1 MEISDLSEAERQVWD
16 AFPLGRGVDFRER
29 HREPAESG
37 ADWGPERTVRAEV
50 LRALLIDGP
59 RQEGETPVLRLHG
72 ARITGKLD
80 LEYAEVAG
88 AIHLWACYFD
98 GELDIYGAQLRQL
111 NLGWSVLP
119 DLYGTG
125 LRVDGSLRMTGVRVR
140 RSIRLGGARISG
152 ALFLDGAQVGEAGLA
167 DAFDEPVLALN
178 RATIDGDLHAGGGF
192 TAHGLVR
199 LTGAAV
205 AGTITLDDAVLSNP
219 GGTAL
224 HASNLSAG
232 DDLHA
237 MRLTAYGRLNL
248 PGARIPGQFNL
259 EGARLS
265 NPGGIAL
272 RASVTGGSLW
282 LHDAE
287 PVQGVITLRGCQ
299 LDFLYIAPETWP
311 DQVRLDGATYARLGP
326 HEPAERRLQ
335 VLQRDTE
342 GYVPYAYEQLTAA
355 YRSIGDD
362 AAARTV
368 QLAKHRRHRATLTW
382 YAKGWGYLQDATVG
396 YGFRPTRAAVWLLSL
411 LLIGSVAYAV
421 REPVAL
427 KPKEAPEFNPVFYT
441 LDLLLPIIDFGQE
454 HAYAAQG
461 AYQWFGYA
469 LVIMGWTLATT
480 IAAGITRAI
489 SRQ

>member
-1 MEISDLSEAERQVWD
+1 MEIRNLSEAERQVWD
-16 AFPLGRGVDFRER
+16 AFPLGRLVDFRQR
-29 HREPAESG
+29 TREPADLG
-37 ADWGPERTVRAEV
+37 ADWGPERTVRADV

-59 RQEGETPVLRLHG
+59 RQEGETPYLRLNG

-80 LEYAEVAG
+80 LQYAEVAG

-98 GELDIYGAQLRQL
+98 EELDIYGAQLRQL
-111 NLGWSVLP
+111 NLGWSVFP
-119 DLYGTG
+119 GLYGVG

-140 RSIRLGGARISG
+140 GIVRLGGARISG
-152 ALFLDGAQVGEAGLA
+152 ALFLDRAQLGEEGAAIDPDQ
-167 DAFDEPVLALN
+167 PVLTLN
-178 RATIDGDLHAGGGF
+178 RVNIDDDLTADQGF
-192 TAHGLVR
+192 TAHGMVR
-199 LTGAAV
+199 LTGAVV
-205 AGTITLDDAVLSNP
+205 AGTITFDDAVLSNP

-224 HASNLSAG
+224 QASNLSG
-232 DDLHA
+232 GTDLHA
-237 MRLTAYGRLNL
+237 MRLTARGQINL
-248 PGARIPGQFNL
+248 PGARIPGQVNL

-265 NPGGIAL
+265 NPGGTAL
-272 RASVTGGSLW
+272 RASVVGGSLW
-282 LHDAE
+282 LDGAE
-287 PVQGVITLRGCQ
+287 PVQGTITLRGSR
-299 LDFLYIAPETWP
+299 LDLLHISPETWP
-311 DQVRLDGATYARLGP
+311 DQVRLDGLTYTRLGP

-335 VLQRDTE
+335 VLERDTE
-342 GYVPYAYEQLTAA
+342 GYVPFAYEQLTAA
-355 YRSIGDD
+355 YRHVGDD

-368 QLAKHRRHRATLTW
+368 QLAKQRRHRTTLPW
-382 YAKGWGYLQDATVG
+382 YAKVWGYLQDATVG

-421 REPVAL
+421 REPAAL

-454 HAYAAQG
+454 HAYASRG
-461 AYQWFGYA
+461 AFQWFGYA